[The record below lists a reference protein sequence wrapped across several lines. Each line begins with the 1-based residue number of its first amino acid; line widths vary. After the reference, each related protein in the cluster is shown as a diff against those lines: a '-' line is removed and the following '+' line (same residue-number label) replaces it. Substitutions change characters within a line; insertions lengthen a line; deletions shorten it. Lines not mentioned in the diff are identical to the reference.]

1 MTTIQWFPGHM
12 TRAKRQIQEKLKLID
27 VAFEL
32 LDARVPLSSR
42 NPMIDDILLNKPR
55 IVLLNKAD
63 LADPN
68 ITREWVAYFAEAGI
82 EAVPIDSVT
91 GEGVRS
97 IPERAKHALR
107 EKIEAQLRKGMNPRA
122 VRALIVGIPNVGKST
137 LINRLAG
144 KHVAAT
150 GDRPG
155 VTKGQQWIK
164 SSGGLELLDTPGILW
179 PKFED
184 SQVGFKLAAIGSIN
198 DQILNVEDVAYHAI
212 RYMNET
218 YPQELKERY
227 ELERLP
233 GEDPQPDEIV
243 DVMERIGRKRGCLQS
258 GGTVNLE
265 KASMVVL
272 RDLRGGK
279 LGRLSLE
286 RPERQLSV

>member
-1 MTTIQWFPGHM
+1 
-12 TRAKRQIQEKLKLID
+12 
-27 VAFEL
+27 
-32 LDARVPLSSR
+32 
-42 NPMIDDILLNKPR
+42 
-55 IVLLNKAD
+55 
-63 LADPN
+63 
-68 ITREWVAYFAEAGI
+68 
-82 EAVPIDSVT
+82 VPIDSVT

-97 IPERAKHALR
+97 IPERAKHVLR
-107 EKIEAQLRKGMNPRA
+107 DKIEAQLRKGMNPRS

-184 SQVGFKLAAIGSIN
+184 SQVGFRLAAIGSIN
-198 DQILNVEDVAYHAI
+198 DQIVNVEDVAYHAI
-212 RYMNET
+212 RYMSET

-227 ELERLP
+227 ELEQLP
-233 GEDPQPDEIV
+233 GENPQPDEIV
-243 DVMERIGRKRGCLQS
+243 DVMERIGKKRGCLQS